1 MSVPVLLKDVKL
13 GDYFSLRPGGPLYV
27 RNHYVRESKCY
38 SISPYEDVN
47 RELFR
52 KGALVVYI

>member
-1 MSVPVLLKDVKL
+1 MSVPVLLKDVKR
-13 GDYFSLRPGGPLYV
+13 GDYFSLRPDGPLYV
-27 RNHYVRESKCY
+27 RNHYDRVSKRY

-52 KGALVVYI
+52 KGSSIVYI